1 MNYFRSIF
9 FNFLAVFLINR
20 VSPGLQIVYFEQ
32 VPNVITDLLF
42 SLIVGFLNATVFP
55 FLSILEL
62 NPNKFKLAFFTAII
76 SYGAFLIVS
85 IAPFGVQVTSPLG
98 ILVAGTFIWFVAFF
112 TNYLEF
118 KSFNCR

>member
-9 FNFLAVFLINR
+9 FNFLAVFFINR

-42 SLIVGFLNATVFP
+42 SLIVAFLNATVFP

-62 NPNKFKLAFFTAII
+62 NPTKFKLALFTAII

-85 IAPFGVQVTSPLG
+85 IAPFGVQVTSPIG
-98 ILVAGTFIWFVAFF
+98 ILFAGTFIWLVAFF

-118 KSFNCR
+118 KSFNSR

>member
-9 FNFLAVFLINR
+9 FNFLAVFFINR

-42 SLIVGFLNATVFP
+42 SLILAFFNATVFP

-62 NPNKFKLAFFTAII
+62 NPTKCKIGLMTAII
-76 SYGAFLIVS
+76 SYGAFFIVS

-98 ILVAGTFIWFVAFF
+98 VLIAGTFIWLVAFF

-118 KSFNCR
+118 KSYNAD